1 MSRCLARR
9 PLSPPRCRS
18 AMLRRLASRS
28 LLAAI
33 SFLTSL
39 VGPALTIASDPV
51 RSAEIVA
58 SVPTRRL
65 PSSIIVAP
73 GGERL
78 VVGHEATGTL
88 SLVDIRPPHRIVEVR
103 VGSSVADLETI
114 PGTDLFASV
123 DPVDHR
129 LRLHRLRS
137 DRAGESGV
145 VTLAEVAPPRYPV
158 QLAISRDG
166 TRLAVASL
174 WSRQLS
180 TWRLAA
186 DASALQHERTVDL
199 PFAPRQLQFLPGD
212 ERLIVADAFGGRL
225 IGLDAASGRV
235 LRDRD
240 VPAHK
245 IRGLALTPDGR
256 RLVMSHQMLNG
267 LAHAIRNDVHWGL
280 MMSNDLRWLD
290 LDVLLGPT
298 ENFYHDSHMHPLGQ
312 PGAGMADPAGIAM
325 SSRGEV
331 AVAIQG
337 VDRVL
342 IGREEDFSLDPIA
355 VGPGPVDVA
364 FSDDGAALFVA
375 HRWDDSVSII
385 DVERRDPVV
394 RLPLGNLP
402 DETPIEQGRRL
413 FHQGRLAHDGW
424 MSCASCHVDGH
435 SNGQLNDNFSDGS
448 FGAPKRVLTLLGVAE
463 TEPLAWNGKQSSLEA
478 QVRAS
483 IEATMQAPEPP
494 SEAEVAAI
502 AAFVR
507 SLDAPP
513 SIDAARDRIDASFRE
528 GIARGEAVFRRSG
541 CSECHA
547 GNRFTSPE
555 TYDVGL
561 EDEQGNRRFNPPS
574 LRGLSQRG
582 PYLHDGRAADLD
594 QLFGELRHQLDEP
607 LSEADRTDLI
617 TFLRSL

>member
-1 MSRCLARR
+1 MSRRLARR
-9 PLSPPRCRS
+9 PSSSHGRS
-18 AMLRRLASRS
+18 STAPGRFASLT
-28 LLAAI
+28 LLTAVSFAA
-33 SFLTSL
+33 SL
-39 VGPALTIASDPV
+39 VGPPPTCASEPE

-58 SVPTRRL
+58 SVSHRRL

-73 GGERL
+73 GGER
-78 VVGHEATGTL
+78 VIVGHEATGTL

-103 VGSSVADLETI
+103 VGGSVADLEAI

-129 LRLHRLRS
+129 LRLHRAS
-137 DRAGESGV
+137 ESGV
-145 VTLAEVAPPRYPV
+145 VTLAEVAPPQYPV
-158 QLAISRDG
+158 QLAVSQDG

-186 DASALQHERTVDL
+186 GASAPEHERTFDL
-199 PFAPRQLQFLPGD
+199 PIAPRQLQFLPGD
-212 ERLIVADAFGGRL
+212 RRLIVADAFGGRL
-225 IGLDAASGRV
+225 LGIDADSGQV

-245 IRGLALTPDGR
+245 IRGLAITADGR

-298 ENFYHDSHMHPLGQ
+298 EDFYHDSHMHPLGQ

-325 SSRGEV
+325 SARGEV

-364 FSDDGAALFVA
+364 FSDDGASLFVA
-375 HRWDDSVSII
+375 HRWDDSISII
-385 DVERRDPVV
+385 DVEQRDPVV

-435 SNGQLNDNFSDGS
+435 SNGHLNDNFSDGS

-463 TEPLAWNGKQSSLEA
+463 TEPLAWNGKQPSLEA

-494 SEAEVAAI
+494 NDAEVAAI

-507 SLDAPP
+507 SLPAPP
-513 SIDAARDRIDASFRE
+513 SVDAARGRIDEVLRE
-528 GIARGEAVFRRSG
+528 SIARGEAVFRRSG

-547 GNRFTSPE
+547 GDRFTSAE

-561 EDEQGNRRFNPPS
+561 VDEQGNRRFNPPS

-582 PYLHDGRAADLD
+582 PYLHDGRAADLE
-594 QLFGELRHQLDEP
+594 QLFGELKHQLDEP
-607 LSEADRTDLI
+607 LSEADRADLI